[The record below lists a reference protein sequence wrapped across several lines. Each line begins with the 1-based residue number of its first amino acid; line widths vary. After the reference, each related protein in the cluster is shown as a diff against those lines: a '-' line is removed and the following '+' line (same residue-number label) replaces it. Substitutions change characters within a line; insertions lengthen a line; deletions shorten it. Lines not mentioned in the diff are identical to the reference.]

1 LLITLSE
8 KNEEVVKCV
17 EKIILKY
24 YTLENINNKPNYS
37 IRVIPD
43 KSSLK
48 TNLNVVLESNKFI
61 QLQTKKLLNEIL
73 KLVEQEQERER
84 EKYIDSELSQE
95 NSKISS

>member
-1 LLITLSE
+1 MSE

-24 YTLENINNKPNYS
+24 YTLENINNKLNYS
-37 IRVIPD
+37 IRVIPN

-61 QLQTKKLLNEIL
+61 QLKTKKLLNEIL
-73 KLVEQEQERER
+73 KLVEQELERER

-95 NSKISS
+95 NSKMSS